1 MYRARLIV
9 EVKFGRFKDYTEI
22 CEKMND
28 LAKSRGWA
36 ESTTWVT
43 AVGTL
48 NEVIVDTGYPDLATM
63 EREQDAFN
71 TDPQARELVVSAV
84 DCIVQGSGRSEL
96 ISSIPALA

>member
-9 EVKFGRFKDYTEI
+9 EVKIGRFKDYTEI
-22 CEKMND
+22 CEKAND
-28 LAKSRGWA
+28 LAKARGWA

-43 AVGTL
+43 AFGTL
-48 NEVIVDTGYPDLATM
+48 NEVIVDTEYPDLATL
-63 EREQDAFN
+63 EREQEAFN
-71 TDPQARELVVSAV
+71 TDPEARELVISAV